1 MDRGIMRIIKRISA
15 IVLCALMSFQI
26 FGCALIKNAKND
38 PQKLEKPDAEQ
49 IFEYIKNED
58 IDSLCDLFSPEVKK
72 THDLEKEWKEFF
84 EKMDGK
90 AVSYKKISF
99 PNEGVGTDKDG
110 EVYKMHV
117 AVNYNNLKTDKGT
130 VYKQF
135 GYQHIRVS
143 KSDPDLEGLLTFTMQ
158 DPETGEWTTVGER

>member
-1 MDRGIMRIIKRISA
+1 MRIVKRVGA
-15 IVLCALMSFQI
+15 LVLCALMALQL
-26 FGCALIKNAKND
+26 FGCALIKNVKND
-38 PQKLEKPDAEQ
+38 PKNLEKLDAEK
-49 IFEYIKNED
+49 IFEYIKDED

-72 THDLEKEWKEFF
+72 NHDLEKEWEDFF

-90 AVSYKKISF
+90 AVSYKKISY
-99 PNEGVGTDKDG
+99 PNEGEGKDENG

-117 AVNYNNLKTDKGT
+117 AVNYNNMKTDKGT

-143 KSDPDLEGLLTFTMQ
+143 KSDPDSVGLLTFTMQ
-158 DPETGEWTTVGER
+158 DPDTGEWTTVGER

>member
-1 MDRGIMRIIKRISA
+1 MRIVKRVGA
-15 IVLCALMSFQI
+15 LVLCALMALQL
-26 FGCALIKNAKND
+26 FGCALIKNVKND
-38 PQKLEKPDAEQ
+38 PKNLEKPDAEK
-49 IFEYIKNED
+49 IFEYIKDED

-72 THDLEKEWKEFF
+72 NHDLEKEWEDFF
-84 EKMDGK
+84 EKMDDK

-99 PNEGVGTDKDG
+99 PNEGVGKDENG

-143 KSDPDLEGLLTFTMQ
+143 KNEPDSVGLLTFTMQ
-158 DPETGEWTTVGER
+158 DPDTGEWTTVGER

>member
-1 MDRGIMRIIKRISA
+1 MK
-15 IVLCALMSFQI
+15 
-26 FGCALIKNAKND
+26 KN
-38 PQKLEKPDAEQ
+38 
-49 IFEYIKNED
+49 
-58 IDSLCDLFSPEVKK
+58 
-72 THDLEKEWKEFF
+72 HDLEKEWEDFF

-99 PNEGVGTDKDG
+99 PNEGVGKDENG

-143 KSDPDLEGLLTFTMQ
+143 KSDPDSVGLLTFTMQ
-158 DPETGEWTTVGER
+158 DPDTGEWTTVGER

>member
-1 MDRGIMRIIKRISA
+1 MRIKRFGA
-15 IVLCALMSFQI
+15 LVLCALMALQL
-26 FGCALIKNAKND
+26 FGCALIKNVKND
-38 PQKLEKPDAEQ
+38 PKNLEKPDAEK
-49 IFEYIKNED
+49 IFEYIKDED

-72 THDLEKEWKEFF
+72 NHDLEKEWEDFF

-90 AVSYKKISF
+90 AVSYKKISY
-99 PNEGVGTDKDG
+99 PNEGEGKDENG

-117 AVNYNNLKTDKGT
+117 AVNYNSVKTDKGT

-143 KSDPDLEGLLTFTMQ
+143 KSDPDSVGLLTFTMQ
-158 DPETGEWTTVGER
+158 DPDTGEWITVGER

>member
-1 MDRGIMRIIKRISA
+1 MRIVKRVGA
-15 IVLCALMSFQI
+15 LVLCALMALQL
-26 FGCALIKNAKND
+26 FGCALIKNVKND
-38 PQKLEKPDAEQ
+38 PKNLEKLDAEK
-49 IFEYIKNED
+49 IFEYIKDED

-72 THDLEKEWKEFF
+72 NHDLEKEWEDFF

-90 AVSYKKISF
+90 AVSYKKISY
-99 PNEGVGTDKDG
+99 PNEGEGKDENG

-143 KSDPDLEGLLTFTMQ
+143 KSDPDSVGLLTFTMQ
-158 DPETGEWTTVGER
+158 DPDTGEWTTVGER

>member
-1 MDRGIMRIIKRISA
+1 MRIIKRISA

-38 PQKLEKPDAEQ
+38 PKKLEKPDAEK
-49 IFEYIKNED
+49 IFEYIKDED
-58 IDSLCDLFSPEVKK
+58 IDSLCDLFSHEVKK
-72 THDLEKEWKEFF
+72 NHDLEKEWEDFF

-143 KSDPDLEGLLTFTMQ
+143 KSDPDSVGLLTFTMQ
-158 DPETGEWTTVGER
+158 DPDTGEWTTVGER